1 VAGPGL
7 FDSHRP
13 PPKLRSPSEEWN
25 RSSTSLILANHRT
38 SQRSNTLTAQAYAST
53 TQLRAKSTFTMSRS
67 VRKPQTGT
75 RRIKLDE
82 TVFTPF
88 FMRFWLLEYYEDF
101 DLPRERGV
109 RPRAQVTKEQIL
121 KLYCDFAKGAGNGSL
136 LPGRASSLYLLRSR
150 LDKPPLAA

>member
-1 VAGPGL
+1 
-7 FDSHRP
+7 
-13 PPKLRSPSEEWN
+13 
-25 RSSTSLILANHRT
+25 
-38 SQRSNTLTAQAYAST
+38 
-53 TQLRAKSTFTMSRS
+53 M
-67 VRKPQTGT
+67 
-75 RRIKLDE
+75 
-82 TVFTPF
+82 FTPF

-109 RPRAQVTKEQIL
+109 RSRAQVTKEQIL